1 MTHQLPAIIF
11 LLPLFAAISMPVV
24 CLKHRHWSHRI
35 SVATLVAMLI
45 ASILNL
51 HNVINHGEVRYV
63 FSGWTVPLG
72 IEWVADGLASIIL
85 VLLSALGLLGVAFA
99 GPTSPKALG
108 GRIVHYY
115 TLILLLLSALTGMVL
130 TRDLFNLFVFMEVAA
145 ISSYALIGVAG
156 GRALFAAFRY
166 LIFGNLGAFLY
177 LLGVSYIYAVTGT
190 LNMTDMVDR
199 LPFLLSSKAL
209 VGGLLFMF
217 IGLGIKMA
225 LVPFHAWMPEAYTYA
240 PESISPI
247 LASLVTKVALLA
259 WVRIIYWVLT
269 ASDVL
274 LQGLTGF
281 YDIPILRL
289 IAVLGALAAI
299 IGAALALAQR
309 NIKMMFAYGGIS
321 HIGIIL
327 IGIGQ
332 GNQTGYVGGIFY
344 LLNDAVMQ
352 ASLFFLAGIAICHYG
367 VRTIDDIGRIGN
379 QSIWITGSFIIVAL
393 GMIGLPPTGG
403 FVGKWN
409 IMLGALEVGHYF
421 SVAAVVF
428 STLLTLAYFVKILTG
443 IFRQTSNQ
451 RDATFGEI
459 PFSFKMTLGVTSA
472 AILLLGLFS
481 DPIVQLLLD
490 HALPP
495 RF

>member
-1 MTHQLPAIIF
+1 MSHQLPVILF
-11 LLPLFAAISMPVV
+11 LLPLLTAISMPVV
-24 CLKHRHWSHRI
+24 CLKHRNWSHPI
-35 SVATLVAMLI
+35 SVSTLAVMALV
-45 ASILNL
+45 SILNL
-51 HNVINHGEVRYV
+51 YNVINHGEVRYV

-85 VLLSALGLLGVAFA
+85 VLVSVLGFLGVVFT

-108 GRIVHYY
+108 GRVVHYY
-115 TLILLLLSALTGMVL
+115 TLILLLLSALTGIVF
-130 TRDLFNLFVFMEVAA
+130 TRDLFNLFVFMELAA

-156 GRALFAAFRY
+156 GRALFSAFRY

-177 LLGVSYIYAVTGT
+177 LLGVSYLYAVTGT

-225 LVPFHAWMPEAYTYA
+225 LVPFHAWMPEAYTHA
-240 PESISPI
+240 PESTSPI

-259 WVRIIYWVLT
+259 WIRIVFWVLT
-269 ASDVL
+269 ASDTL
-274 LQGLTGF
+274 LQGLFVF

-289 IAVLGALAAI
+289 MAILGALAAV
-299 IGAALALAQR
+299 IGAAMALAQR

-332 GNQTGYVGGIFY
+332 GNQTGFVGGIFY

-352 ASLFFLAGIAICHYG
+352 AALFYLAGVAFCHYG
-367 VRTIDDIGRIGN
+367 IRKIDDIGRIGK
-379 QSIWITGSFIIVAL
+379 QSPWVTGSFIVVAL

-403 FVGKWN
+403 FFGKWN
-409 IMLGALEVGHYF
+409 IILGALEANNYI
-421 SVAAVVF
+421 SVAAVVL
-428 STLLTLAYFVKILTG
+428 STLLTLAYFAKLLEG
-443 IFRQTSNQ
+443 IFRQTSTQ
-451 RDATFGEI
+451 LDLKFGEI
-459 PFSFKMTLGVTSA
+459 PFSFKLTLGVTSA

-481 DPIVQLLLD
+481 SPIVQLLQD

>member
-1 MTHQLPAIIF
+1 MSHQLPVILF
-11 LLPLFAAISMPVV
+11 LLPLLTAISMPVV
-24 CLKHRHWSHRI
+24 CLKHRNWSHPI
-35 SVATLVAMLI
+35 SVSTLAVMVLV
-45 ASILNL
+45 SILNL
-51 HNVINHGEVRYV
+51 YNVINHGEVRYV

-85 VLLSALGLLGVAFA
+85 VLVSVLGFLGVVFT
-99 GPTSPKALG
+99 GPTTPKALG
-108 GRIVHYY
+108 GRVVHYY
-115 TLILLLLSALTGMVL
+115 TLILLLLSALTGIIF
-130 TRDLFNLFVFMEVAA
+130 TRDLFNLFVFMELAA

-156 GRALFAAFRY
+156 GRALFSAFRY

-177 LLGVSYIYAVTGT
+177 LLGVSYLYAVTGT

-225 LVPFHAWMPEAYTYA
+225 LVPFHAWMPEAYTHA
-240 PESISPI
+240 PESTSPI

-259 WVRIIYWVLT
+259 WIRIVFWVLT
-269 ASDVL
+269 ASDTL
-274 LQGLTGF
+274 LQGLFVF

-289 IAVLGALAAI
+289 MAILGALAAV

-332 GNQTGYVGGIFY
+332 GNQTGFVGGIFY

-352 ASLFFLAGIAICHYG
+352 AALFYLAGVAFCHYG
-367 VRTIDDIGRIGN
+367 IRKIDDIGRIGK
-379 QSIWITGSFIIVAL
+379 QSPWVTGSFIVVAL

-403 FVGKWN
+403 FFGKWN
-409 IMLGALEVGHYF
+409 IILGALEANNYF
-421 SVAAVVF
+421 SVAAVVL
-428 STLLTLAYFVKILTG
+428 STLLTLAYFAKLLEG
-443 IFRQTSNQ
+443 IFRQTSTQ
-451 RDATFGEI
+451 LDLKFGEI
-459 PFSFKMTLGVTSA
+459 PFSFKLTLGVTSA

-481 DPIVQLLLD
+481 SPIVQLLLD